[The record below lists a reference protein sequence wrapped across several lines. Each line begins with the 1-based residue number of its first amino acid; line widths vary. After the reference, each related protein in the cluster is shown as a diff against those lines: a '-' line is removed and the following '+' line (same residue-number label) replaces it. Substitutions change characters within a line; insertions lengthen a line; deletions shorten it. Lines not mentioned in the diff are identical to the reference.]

1 MSLTKKINAY
11 LSSNNLKRSDL
22 ARVSN
27 IPYTTIDGLYKK
39 GASNIKLSTLKK
51 LAQTMNCTIDYLVS
65 EELPDQADHAM
76 NVSSKEMS
84 MLKKYR
90 ILDDRGKKM
99 AERIITYEYSMSKKD
114 SVL

>member
-1 MSLTKKINAY
+1 MSLTQKIDSY
-11 LSSNNLKRSDL
+11 LFSNNLKRSDL

-39 GASNIKLSTLKK
+39 GAHNIKLSTLKK

-65 EELPDQADHAM
+65 DDLSENADHAM

-84 MLKKYR
+84 MLKKFR
-90 ILDDRGKKM
+90 ILDERGKKT
-99 AERIITYEYSMSKKD
+99 AEKIITYEYTILRKD
-114 SVL
+114 

>member
-1 MSLTKKINAY
+1 MSLIKKVEAY
-11 LSSNNLKRSDL
+11 LSTNHLKRSDL
-22 ARVSN
+22 ARVSS

-39 GASNIKLSTLKK
+39 GAHNIKLSTLRK

-65 EELPDQADHAM
+65 DELPENANHAM

-90 ILDDRGKKM
+90 ILDDRGKKT
-99 AERIITYEYSMSKKD
+99 AERIITHEYSMSKKD
-114 SVL
+114 IEL